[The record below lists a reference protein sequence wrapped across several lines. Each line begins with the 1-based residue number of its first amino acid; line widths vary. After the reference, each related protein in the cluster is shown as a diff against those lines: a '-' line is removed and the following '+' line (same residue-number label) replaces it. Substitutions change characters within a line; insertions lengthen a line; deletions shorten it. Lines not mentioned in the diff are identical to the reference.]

1 MRGEDSTLGL
11 VRGEERRFAKSSQAN
26 LDNNTML
33 SRIVSLGHP
42 HIAQA
47 PKSSFSSFVRS
58 SNYPMW
64 LDNLVFIKNTKNMK
78 NTKNTKNS
86 SKSLNLKI

>member
-26 LDNNTML
+26 LDNNTLL
-33 SRIVSLGHP
+33 SRIVSLGHL

-47 PKSSFSSFVRS
+47 PKSSLSSSVRS
-58 SNYPMW
+58 SNYPMR
-64 LDNLVFIKNTKNMK
+64 LDNLVFIKNTKN
-78 NTKNTKNS
+78 TKNS
-86 SKSLNLKI
+86 SKNLNLKI

>member
-26 LDNNTML
+26 LDNNTLL
-33 SRIVSLGHP
+33 SKIVSIGHL

-47 PKSSFSSFVRS
+47 PKSSLSSSVRS
-58 SNYPMW
+58 LNYPMH

-86 SKSLNLKI
+86 SKS

>member
-11 VRGEERRFAKSSQAN
+11 VRGEERRFAKSSQEN

-42 HIAQA
+42 NIAQA

-58 SNYPMW
+58 LNYSMW
-64 LDNLVFIKNTKNMK
+64 LDNLVFIKNMN
-78 NTKNTKNS
+78 NTKNS
-86 SKSLNLKI
+86 SKNLNLKI

>member
-1 MRGEDSTLGL
+1 VRGEDSTLGL

-26 LDNNTML
+26 LDNNTLL
-33 SRIVSLGHP
+33 SRIVSLGHL

-47 PKSSFSSFVRS
+47 PKSSLSSSVRS

-64 LDNLVFIKNTKNMK
+64 LDNLVFIKNTKN
-78 NTKNTKNS
+78 S
-86 SKSLNLKI
+86 SKNLNLKI